1 MSVTEQHTDS
11 YIVRTEVELRAIIG
25 DEIPGLAEKNGDSL
39 DNYAK
44 EFIAKT
50 SFLILATSDAQGA
63 IDASPKGDAAGFVEV
78 VDDRTLLIPDRPGN
92 KLAYGHLNVL
102 DNPRVG
108 IIFIIP
114 GTSET
119 LRVNGRAELTANPEI
134 LERLAARGKPATL
147 AIRVQ
152 IDEVFF
158 HCAKAFIR
166 SQLWKPE
173 EWPEKHK
180 VSFGEMYAARRGGDN
195 DMARQID
202 GAVNADYEGNL

>member
-1 MSVTEQHTDS
+1 MTEQQADPH
-11 YIVRTEVELRAIIG
+11 IVRSEAELRAIIG

-39 DNYAK
+39 DKFAE
-44 EFIAKT
+44 EFIAK
-50 SFLILATSDAQGA
+50 SPFLILATSNKQGA

-102 DNPRVG
+102 ENPSVG

-114 GTSET
+114 GMRET
-119 LRVNGRAELTANPEI
+119 LRVNGRAELTANPEN

-152 IDEVFF
+152 VDEAFF

-166 SQLWKPE
+166 SQLWIPE
-173 EWPEKHK
+173 AWPEKHK

-202 GAVNADYEGNL
+202 GAVKADYEGNL